1 MKDINYL
8 KSNGIDVDSGIEI
21 LGDIEVYEDILN
33 EFLEGTIERRE
44 KIDKYFNDEDMD
56 NYAIEVHAMKGD
68 SKYLG
73 FTKLATLALEH
84 QLKSEAKDMEFIKNT
99 YKDLILEFD
108 RITSIVKEYLDK

>member
-33 EFLEGTIERRE
+33 EFLEGSIERRE

-84 QLKSEAKDMEFIKNT
+84 QLKSEAKDKEFIKNT
-99 YKDLILEFD
+99 YEDLILEFD
-108 RITSIVKEYLDK
+108 RIVNIVKEYLDK